1 MKFSLSIL
9 LLLFLVAS
17 LRGQTI
23 SEQVENYTDTYVK
36 TGDFS
41 GCILINKAGQTIYS
55 GCFGNANQSF
65 GVPNSLPTKFKIGSI
80 SKQFTA
86 AAILVLEQ
94 QGKLKTSDK
103 LSRFFPKVP
112 KAERIT
118 LEQLLTHTSG
128 ITDIYNIPD
137 FNQLSLRNTKI
148 SDIADLVLEQELEF
162 EPGSQYRYSNG
173 GYAVLAEL
181 IERVSGKL
189 YQEFLKEQLFVPL
202 KMDHTAHARSN
213 EIVANLAVGYDAL
226 DYEDLKITTYLDPEI
241 LKGGGSLYSTVEDL
255 QRWINSIR
263 DRSLLEGSSYDK
275 MLEDYGNGYGLGI
288 SVYTSYEQD
297 VFGHD
302 GRINGYIA
310 DYLHYR
316 EADVSI
322 IILGN
327 IQTGVADFFRSDIA
341 AIVFGK
347 EYRSRAK
354 TALPKIEGEIN
365 PIPYLG
371 TYAFGPNFKV
381 YVELIDGSVQARANE
396 GGYSQ
401 LVPLED
407 GRFFSRTLYAYIDFK
422 KDPSGTIDKMLW
434 INNDGNTFEGIK
446 EK

>member
-1 MKFSLSIL
+1 MKIKLSL
-9 LLLFLVAS
+9 LLLILLSTA
-17 LRGQTI
+17 LRSQKITR
-23 SEQVENYTDTYVK
+23 QVENYTDTYVK

-41 GCILINKAGQTIYS
+41 GCILITKAGQTIYS
-55 GCFGNANQSF
+55 GCFGKANQSF
-65 GVPNSLPTKFKIGSI
+65 GVSNSLQTKFKIGSV

-94 QGKLKTSDK
+94 QEKLKTSDK
-103 LSRFFPKVP
+103 LSQYFPEIP
-112 KAERIT
+112 KAEKIT

-137 FNQLSLRNTKI
+137 FNQLSLRNKKI
-148 SDIADLVLEQELEF
+148 SDIAGLVLEAELEF

-173 GYAVLAEL
+173 GYAILAEV
-181 IERVSGKL
+181 IERLSGEL
-189 YQEFLKEQLFVPL
+189 YQDFLKKHLFIPL
-202 KMDHTAHARSN
+202 KMDNTAHARSN
-213 EIVANLAVGYDAL
+213 EVVANLAVGYDAL
-226 DYEDLKITTYLDPEI
+226 DYKDLKITTYLDPEI
-241 LKGGGSLYSTVEDL
+241 LKGGGSLYSTVEDM
-255 QRWINSIR
+255 QRWINSIKEK
-263 DRSLLEGSSYDK
+263 SLLSGSSYDK
-275 MLEDYGNGYGLGI
+275 MLKDYGHGYGLGI
-288 SVYTSYEQD
+288 SVYTSNEQD

-316 EADVSI
+316 ESDVSI

-354 TALPKIEGEIN
+354 TALPKIDGEIN
-365 PIPYLG
+365 PKPYLG

-381 YVELIDGSVQARANE
+381 YVELMDGSIQARANE
-396 GGYSQ
+396 GGYSE
-401 LVPLED
+401 LVPLID

-422 KDPSGTIDKMLW
+422 KDTSGSVTKMLW
-434 INNDGNTFEGIK
+434 INNDGNTFEGVK
-446 EK
+446 E